1 MSTTPSERTQQRRR
15 LLKAAA
21 SAPGIFVLPTG
32 VALANSS
39 LNACIQRGIEH
50 PPSPYPTTPEE
61 INSTSTDGWVRRQST
76 NSEGTTV
83 YIAEPNDP
91 ITDGRF
97 VAGASCWNSVH
108 PGGPA
113 ADPNTNLIQ

>member
-21 SAPGIFVLPTG
+21 SAPAIFVLPTG

-39 LNACIQRGIEH
+39 LNACIQRGIDH
-50 PPSPYPTTPEE
+50 PPSPYPTEPAQ
-61 INSTSTDGWVRRQST
+61 INSTVTDEWVRRQSIASD
-76 NSEGTTV
+76 NTTII
-83 YIAEPNDP
+83 YIAEPNQ
-91 ITDGRF
+91 IDGRF

-108 PGGPA
+108 PSGPA
-113 ADPNTNLIQ
+113 ANPMTNLIS